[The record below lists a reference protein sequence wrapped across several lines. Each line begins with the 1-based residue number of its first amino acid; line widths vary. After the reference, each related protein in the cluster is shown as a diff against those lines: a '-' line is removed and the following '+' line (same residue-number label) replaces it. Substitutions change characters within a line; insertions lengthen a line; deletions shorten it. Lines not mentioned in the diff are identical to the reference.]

1 MKKNIKIN
9 SSSAN
14 LALLDIFEAKMKIKK
29 VKTKIIEKQ
38 CNRVLDS
45 DDEKLLKKNKN
56 TNERKK
62 YEKS

>member
-1 MKKNIKIN
+1 
-9 SSSAN
+9 
-14 LALLDIFEAKMKIKK
+14 MKIKK

-38 CNRVLDS
+38 GNKVLDS

-56 TNERKK
+56 TKERKK

>member
-1 MKKNIKIN
+1 MV
-9 SSSAN
+9 
-14 LALLDIFEAKMKIKK
+14 KIKK

-38 CNRVLDS
+38 GNRVLDS

-56 TNERKK
+56 TKERKK